1 MVVVLLLVPKVVVV
15 DLVVLNEV
23 VVDLV
28 VLVDRVVEKVV
39 VVSKVVVVD
48 CDVEKVVVV
57 FFVVCFIALKKVVRE
72 PSVSFT
78 TAKLTKRRVP
88 SVTFITILLEADD
101 PNDDLLSYQITQAP
115 INGLLSGQN
124 NIYLYTPNQDFFG
137 TDSLK
142 FTASDQERTSNE
154 ATIIIEITPINDP
167 PVAYGM
173 DFTLNEDS
181 SLDFELTSFKILNDL
196 GII

>member
-1 MVVVLLLVPKVVVV
+1 VVVVLLLVPKVVVV

-88 SVTFITILLEADD
+88 SVTFITIGFGVSIESPSQIFIAILKPRYTTYQTKPVFLPD
-101 PNDDLLSYQITQAP
+101 PSVGAEVTI
-115 INGLLSGQN
+115 SK
-124 NIYLYTPNQDFFG
+124 
-137 TDSLK
+137 SL
-142 FTASDQERTSNE
+142 ASNFVKAICFIVPS
-154 ATIIIEITPINDP
+154 
-167 PVAYGM
+167 
-173 DFTLNEDS
+173 
-181 SLDFELTSFKILNDL
+181 SFKTNL
-196 GII
+196 